1 MFLKKNS
8 PFWFLFFCFFL
19 SLSLSVCFPVFWI
32 HMLILKSSNWFICVQ
47 IVENMPSLDTYK
59 VLGLLTDLPERD
71 LRTPSE
77 GWYKWSLTYWYK
89 QKNNTGIWW
98 HFIWWENFNSCT
110 GNNEFENL
118 FSASEG
124 KASRISDRELQT
136 SG

>member
-8 PFWFLFFCFFL
+8 PFWFLFFCLFL
-19 SLSLSVCFPVFWI
+19 SLCLSVCFPVFWI
-32 HMLILKSSNWFICVQ
+32 HMLIVKSSNWFICVQ

-89 QKNNTGIWW
+89 QKNNTDIWW
-98 HFIWWENFNSCT
+98 HFIWWENFNSCK
-110 GNNEFENL
+110 NEFENL